1 MIIIVLESRV
11 SESILDAV
19 CVALQILS
27 LRVVDMLTL
36 QHSFFSSRITYH
48 LDVFFNEAD
57 NWS

>member
-36 QHSFFSSRITYH
+36 QHSFFFIKDH
-48 LDVFFNEAD
+48 L
-57 NWS
+57 SP